1 MNANRYYQ
9 KLPGL
14 KLGPKTLA
22 KQRQPSE
29 RKTSL
34 KHSIV
39 LLLDAS
45 VSMEGEKM
53 EDAKRVLISLL
64 EDIDLAENEVE
75 FVAFGGDEDIILE

>member
-9 KLPGL
+9 KLPCL
-14 KLGPKTLA
+14 KPGPKTLA
-22 KQRQPSE
+22 KQREPSE